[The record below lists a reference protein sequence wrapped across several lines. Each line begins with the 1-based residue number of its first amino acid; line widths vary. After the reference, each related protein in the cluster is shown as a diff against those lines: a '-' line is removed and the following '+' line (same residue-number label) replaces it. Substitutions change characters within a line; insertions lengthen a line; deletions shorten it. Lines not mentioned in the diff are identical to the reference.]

1 MVKVVVAPTQETPAF
16 VKVGVTVM
24 VPVIGAVVVLVATK
38 LGMPVASPTLE
49 AARPITGLLF
59 VQVYVVVPTVFTVE
73 KVTAAVLPPLQTIS
87 SAIASTSAVG
97 FTVMVKIS
105 AAPAQVLTPSE
116 YVGVTVMVAVIG
128 AVVVLV
134 ATKLGIPV
142 ASPALEAAKPIA
154 GVSFV
159 QVYVVVPTVFT
170 VEKVTA
176 AVLPPLQTTSF
187 AIAFT

>member
-1 MVKVVVAPTQETPAF
+1 
-16 VKVGVTVM
+16 
-24 VPVIGAVVVLVATK
+24 
-38 LGMPVASPTLE
+38 
-49 AARPITGLLF
+49 
-59 VQVYVVVPTVFTVE
+59 
-73 KVTAAVLPPLQTIS
+73 
-87 SAIASTSAVG
+87 
-97 FTVMVKIS
+97 MVKIS
-105 AAPAQVLTPSE
+105 AAPTQVLTPSE

-176 AVLPPLQTTSF
+176 AVLPPLQTTSS
-187 AIAFT
+187 AIAST